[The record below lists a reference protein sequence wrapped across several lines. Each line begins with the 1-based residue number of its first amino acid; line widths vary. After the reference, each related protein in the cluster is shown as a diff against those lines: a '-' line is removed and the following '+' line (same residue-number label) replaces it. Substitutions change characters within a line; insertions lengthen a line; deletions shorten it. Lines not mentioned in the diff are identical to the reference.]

1 MILFLITNKNKAYNM
16 KNIFLI
22 CFTLM
27 VVLFTFSACHSEKM
41 ETGATDVTGQLSL
54 ASMKMEVDLKVDTVY
69 PQSRAGVDVSNFLLT
84 IKNSQ
89 GEQVE
94 QYTYSEMPEIISLP
108 VGTYTVVASSA
119 EAATNGF
126 DVPFYTGST
135 EQFTIKENE
144 LTEVSALTCRL
155 ANVMISVEYDEELRK
170 LMGEDVVTTVT
181 IKEKTRDMIK
191 EYSLDIPSSETR
203 KAYLIAPASVSP
215 MDITLKGTID
225 GEFVTEVNRVDEVQA
240 GQYNIIKYTLSP
252 VDDGNNSEGG
262 NLNIAINIDS
272 SMTSSDETVGV
283 NPGEEPGI
291 DDFPTDGGEEPGDG
305 DGDGEGGI
313 TSDISI
319 TGKDLGGSPFD
330 IDQTQTI
337 TGATTL
343 IVGIEVPAGIQNL
356 KVTISSDNEDF
367 GSIGASFGTFD
378 LANPGDKESM
388 IAELGL
394 PYGTAVKDKTELDF
408 DISTFTSLLIP
419 FDGTHT
425 FNIAVTDNQ
434 GKTESKSLVI
444 NVPKK

>member
-1 MILFLITNKNKAYNM
+1 M

-22 CFTLM
+22 CLTLM

-41 ETGATDVTGQLSL
+41 ETGTTDVTGQLSL

-170 LMGEDVVTTVT
+170 LMGEDVVTTVK
-181 IKEKTRDMIK
+181 IGDN
-191 EYSLDIPSSETR
+191 SLDIPSSETR
-203 KAYLIAPASVSP
+203 KAYLIAPASAGS

-225 GEFVTEVNRVDEVQA
+225 GESVTEVKRVDNVQA
-240 GQYNIIKYTLSP
+240 GQYNIIKYVLNS
-252 VDDGNNSEGG
+252 VDDGTNSNVGG

-305 DGDGEGGI
+305 DGDSDGDGEGGI

-319 TGKDLGGSPFD
+319 TGKDLGESHFFD

-343 IVGIEVPAGIQNL
+343 IVGIEAPAGIQNL
-356 KVTISSDNEDF
+356 KVAISSDNEEF
-367 GSIGASFGTFD
+367 NGIGEGLGEFD
-378 LANPGDKESM
+378 LAHSDSM
-388 IAELGL
+388 NEDAQAMLPILGL
-394 PYGTAVKDKTELDF
+394 PIDDAVLNQTNLDF
-408 DISTFTSLLIP
+408 NISKFTSMLAG
-419 FDGTHT
+419 FKGTHT
-425 FNIAVTDNQ
+425 FKITVTDNQ

>member
-1 MILFLITNKNKAYNM
+1 M

-22 CFTLM
+22 CLTLM

-170 LMGEDVVTTVT
+170 LMGEDVVTTVK
-181 IKEKTRDMIK
+181 IGDN
-191 EYSLDIPSSETR
+191 SLDIPSSETR
-203 KAYLIAPASVSP
+203 KAYLIAPASAGS

-225 GEFVTEVNRVDEVQA
+225 GESVTEVKRVENVQA
-240 GQYNIIKYTLSP
+240 GQYNIIKYVLSP
-252 VDDGNNSEGG
+252 VDDGNNSVGG

-305 DGDGEGGI
+305 DGDGGDESGSDQNMPTIEG
-313 TSDISI
+313 TSFN
-319 TGKDLGGSPFD
+319 KVPFD
-330 IDQTQTI
+330 IDNDRLTI
-337 TGATTL
+337 SGAAEL
-343 IVGIEVPAGIQNL
+343 Q
-356 KVTISSDNEDF
+356 VTI
-367 GSIGASFGTFD
+367 GAPNGIANLFVEIISETLDVSEVGLPKSFD
-378 LANPGDKESM
+378 LAYPGENSDALSGLGFPVGDKV
-388 IAELGL
+388 IGQ
-394 PYGTAVKDKTELDF
+394 TEVPF
-408 DISTFTSLLIP
+408 DISNFTILLPTFKGNHDFKIRVVDSKGLEET
-419 FDGTHT
+419 
-425 FNIAVTDNQ
+425 
-434 GKTESKSLVI
+434 KTLKLKVEE
-444 NVPKK
+444 

>member
-1 MILFLITNKNKAYNM
+1 M

-22 CFTLM
+22 CLTLM
-27 VVLFTFSACHSEKM
+27 AVLFTFSACHSEKM
-41 ETGATDVTGQLSL
+41 ETGTTDVTGQLSL

-119 EAATNGF
+119 ETATNGF

-170 LMGEDVVTTVT
+170 LMGEDVVTTVK
-181 IKEKTRDMIK
+181 IGDN
-191 EYSLDIPSSETR
+191 SLDIPSSETR
-203 KAYLIAPASVSP
+203 KAYLIAPASAGS

-225 GEFVTEVNRVDEVQA
+225 GESVTEVKRVENVQA
-240 GQYNIIKYTLSP
+240 GQYNIIKYVLSP
-252 VDDGNNSEGG
+252 VDDGNNSVGG

-305 DGDGEGGI
+305 DGDGGDESGSEQNMPTIEG
-313 TSDISI
+313 TRFN
-319 TGKDLGGSPFD
+319 KVPFD
-330 IDQTQTI
+330 IDNDRLTI
-337 TGATTL
+337 SGAAEL
-343 IVGIEVPAGIQNL
+343 Q
-356 KVTISSDNEDF
+356 VTI
-367 GSIGASFGTFD
+367 GAPNGIANLFVEIISETLDVSEVGLPKSFD
-378 LANPGDKESM
+378 LAYPGENSDALSG
-388 IAELGL
+388 LGF
-394 PYGTAVKDKTELDF
+394 PVGDEVIGQTEVLF
-408 DISTFTSLLIP
+408 DISTFTALLPMFKGNHDFKIRVV
-419 FDGTHT
+419 DSKGLE
-425 FNIAVTDNQ
+425 VT
-434 GKTESKSLVI
+434 KTLKIQVAQ
-444 NVPKK
+444 

>member
-1 MILFLITNKNKAYNM
+1 M

-22 CFTLM
+22 CLTLM
-27 VVLFTFSACHSEKM
+27 AVLFTFSACHSEKM

-170 LMGEDVVTTVT
+170 LMGEDVVTTVK
-181 IKEKTRDMIK
+181 IGDN
-191 EYSLDIPSSETR
+191 SLDIPSSETR
-203 KAYLIAPASVSP
+203 KAYLIAPASAGS

-225 GEFVTEVNRVDEVQA
+225 GESVTEVKRVENVQA
-240 GQYNIIKYTLSP
+240 GQYNIIKYVLSP
-252 VDDGNNSEGG
+252 VDDGNNSVGG
-262 NLNIAINIDS
+262 NLNIAINVDS

-319 TGKDLGGSPFD
+319 TGKYLGESPFFD

-343 IVGIEVPAGIQNL
+343 IVGIEAPAGIQNL
-356 KVTISSDNEDF
+356 KVAISSDNEEF
-367 GSIGASFGTFD
+367 NGIGEGLGEFD
-378 LANPGDKESM
+378 LAHSDSM
-388 IAELGL
+388 NEDAQAMLPILGL
-394 PYGTAVKDKTELDF
+394 PIDDAVLNQTNLDF
-408 DISTFTSLLIP
+408 NISKFTSMLAG
-419 FDGTHT
+419 FKGTHT
-425 FNIAVTDNQ
+425 FKITVTDNQ

-444 NVPKK
+444 NVPE

>member
-1 MILFLITNKNKAYNM
+1 M

-119 EAATNGF
+119 ETATNGF

-144 LTEVSALTCRL
+144 LTEVTSLTCRL

-170 LMGEDVVTTVT
+170 LMGEDVVTTVK
-181 IKEKTRDMIK
+181 IGEN
-191 EYSLDIPSSETR
+191 SVDIPSSETR
-203 KAYLIAPASVSP
+203 KAYLIAPASASS
-215 MDITLKGTID
+215 MEITLKGTID
-225 GEFVTEVNRVDEVQA
+225 GESVTEIERVDNVQA
-240 GQYNIIKYTLSP
+240 GQYNIIKYVLSP
-252 VDDGNNSEGG
+252 VDDGNNNVGG
-262 NLNIAINIDS
+262 KLNIAINVDS

-291 DDFPTDGGEEPGDG
+291 DDFPTEGGEEPDQGGDS
-305 DGDGEGGI
+305 DDDGEGTEQNMPTIEG
-313 TSDISI
+313 TNFN
-319 TGKDLGGSPFD
+319 KVPFD
-330 IDQTQTI
+330 IDNDRLTI
-337 TGATTL
+337 SGAAEL
-343 IVGIEVPAGIQNL
+343 Q
-356 KVTISSDNEDF
+356 VTI
-367 GSIGASFGTFD
+367 GAPNGIANLFVEIISETLDVSEVGLPKSFD
-378 LANPGDKESM
+378 LAYPGENSDALSGLGFPVGDKV
-388 IAELGL
+388 IGQ
-394 PYGTAVKDKTELDF
+394 TEVLF
-408 DISTFTSLLIP
+408 DISTFTALLPRFKGNHDFKIRVV
-419 FDGTHT
+419 DSKGLEET
-425 FNIAVTDNQ
+425 
-434 GKTESKSLVI
+434 KTLKLKVEE
-444 NVPKK
+444 

>member
-1 MILFLITNKNKAYNM
+1 M

-22 CFTLM
+22 CLTLM
-27 VVLFTFSACHSEKM
+27 AVLFTFSACHSEKM
-41 ETGATDVTGQLSL
+41 ETGTTDVTGQLSL

-170 LMGEDVVTTVT
+170 LMGEDVVTNVK
-181 IKEKTRDMIK
+181 IGDN
-191 EYSLDIPSSETR
+191 SLDIPSSETR
-203 KAYLIAPASVSP
+203 KAYLIAPASAGS

-225 GEFVTEVNRVDEVQA
+225 GESVTEVKRVDNVQA
-240 GQYNIIKYTLSP
+240 GQYNIIKYVLNS
-252 VDDGNNSEGG
+252 VDDGTNSNVGG

-305 DGDGEGGI
+305 DGDSDGDGEGGI
-313 TSDISI
+313 TSDINI
-319 TGKDLGGSPFD
+319 RGKKLGDSSFD

-343 IVGIEVPAGIQNL
+343 IVGIEAPAGIQNL
-356 KVTISSDNEDF
+356 KVKITSAGNDDF
-367 GSIGASFGTFD
+367 NGIGEGLGEFD
-378 LANPGDKESM
+378 LAHSDSM
-388 IAELGL
+388 NENAQAMIPVLGL
-394 PYGTAVKDKTELDF
+394 PIDDAVLNQTNLDF
-408 DISTFTSLLIP
+408 NISKFTSMLSG
-419 FDGTHT
+419 FKGTHT
-425 FNIAVTDNQ
+425 FKITVTDNQ

-444 NVPKK
+444 NVPE

>member
-1 MILFLITNKNKAYNM
+1 M

-22 CFTLM
+22 CLTLM
-27 VVLFTFSACHSEKM
+27 AVLFTFSACHSEKM
-41 ETGATDVTGQLSL
+41 ETGTTDVTGQLSL

-144 LTEVSALTCRL
+144 LTEVFALTCRL

-170 LMGEDVVTTVT
+170 LMGEDVVTNVK
-181 IKEKTRDMIK
+181 IGDN
-191 EYSLDIPSSETR
+191 SLDIPSSETR
-203 KAYLIAPASVSP
+203 KAYLIAPASAGS

-225 GEFVTEVNRVDEVQA
+225 GESVTEVKRVDNVQA
-240 GQYNIIKYTLSP
+240 GQYNIIKYVLNS
-252 VDDGNNSEGG
+252 VDDGTNSNVGG

-305 DGDGEGGI
+305 DGDSDGDGEGGI
-313 TSDISI
+313 TSDINI
-319 TGKDLGGSPFD
+319 TGKKLGDSSFD

-343 IVGIEVPAGIQNL
+343 IVGIEAPAGIQNL
-356 KVTISSDNEDF
+356 KVKITSAGNDDF
-367 GSIGASFGTFD
+367 NGIGEGLGEFD
-378 LANPGDKESM
+378 LAHSDSM
-388 IAELGL
+388 NENAQAMIPVLGL
-394 PYGTAVKDKTELDF
+394 PIDDAVLNQPNLDF
-408 DISTFTSLLIP
+408 NISKFTSMLAG
-419 FDGTHT
+419 FEGTHT
-425 FNIAVTDNQ
+425 FKITVTDNQ

>member
-1 MILFLITNKNKAYNM
+1 M

-22 CFTLM
+22 CLTLM
-27 VVLFTFSACHSEKM
+27 AVLFTFSACHSEKM

-144 LTEVSALTCRL
+144 LTEVFALTCRL

-170 LMGEDVVTTVT
+170 LMGEDVVTNVK
-181 IKEKTRDMIK
+181 IGDN
-191 EYSLDIPSSETR
+191 SLDIPSSETR
-203 KAYLIAPASVSP
+203 KAYLIAPASAGS

-225 GEFVTEVNRVDEVQA
+225 GESVTEVKRVDNVQA
-240 GQYNIIKYTLSP
+240 GQYYNIIKYVLNS
-252 VDDGNNSEGG
+252 VDDGTNSNVGG

-305 DGDGEGGI
+305 DGDSDGDGEGGI
-313 TSDISI
+313 TSDINI
-319 TGKDLGGSPFD
+319 TGKKLGDSSFD

-343 IVGIEVPAGIQNL
+343 IVGIEAPAGIQNL
-356 KVTISSDNEDF
+356 KVKITSAGNDDF
-367 GSIGASFGTFD
+367 NGIGEGLGEFD
-378 LANPGDKESM
+378 LAHSDSM
-388 IAELGL
+388 NENAQAMIPVLGL
-394 PYGTAVKDKTELDF
+394 PIDDAVLNQPNLDF
-408 DISTFTSLLIP
+408 NISKFTSMLAG
-419 FDGTHT
+419 FEGTHT
-425 FNIAVTDNQ
+425 FKITVTDNQ

>member
-1 MILFLITNKNKAYNM
+1 M

-170 LMGEDVVTTVT
+170 LMGEDVVTTVK
-181 IKEKTRDMIK
+181 IGDN
-191 EYSLDIPSSETR
+191 SLDIPSSETR
-203 KAYLIAPASVSP
+203 KAYLIAPASAGS

-225 GEFVTEVNRVDEVQA
+225 GESVTEVKRVDNVQA
-240 GQYNIIKYTLSP
+240 GQYNIIKYVLNS
-252 VDDGNNSEGG
+252 VDDGTNSNVGG

-305 DGDGEGGI
+305 DGDSDGDGEGGI

-319 TGKDLGGSPFD
+319 TGKDLGESPFFD

-343 IVGIEVPAGIQNL
+343 IVGIEAPAGIQNL
-356 KVTISSDNEDF
+356 KVAISSDNEEFNGIGEGF
-367 GSIGASFGTFD
+367 GEFD
-378 LANPGDKESM
+378 LAHSDSM
-388 IAELGL
+388 NEDAQAMLPILGL
-394 PYGTAVKDKTELDF
+394 PIDDAVLNQTNLDF
-408 DISTFTSLLIP
+408 NISKFTSMLAG
-419 FDGTHT
+419 FKGTHT
-425 FNIAVTDNQ
+425 FKITVTDNQ

>member
-1 MILFLITNKNKAYNM
+1 M

-181 IKEKTRDMIK
+181 IKEKTKDMIK

-252 VDDGNNSEGG
+252 VDNGTNSNVGG

-337 TGATTL
+337 TGETTL
-343 IVGIEVPAGIQNL
+343 IVGIEAPAGIQNL
-356 KVTISSDNEDF
+356 KVTISSDDEDF
-367 GSIGASFGTFD
+367 RAIGEGLGEFD
-378 LANPGDKESM
+378 LAHSDSM
-388 IAELGL
+388 NEDAQAMLPILGL
-394 PYGTAVKDKTELDF
+394 PIDDAVLNQTNLDF
-408 DISTFTSLLIP
+408 NISKFTSMLAG
-419 FDGTHT
+419 FKGTHT
-425 FNIAVTDNQ
+425 FKITVTDNQ

>member
-1 MILFLITNKNKAYNM
+1 M

-22 CFTLM
+22 CLTLM
-27 VVLFTFSACHSEKM
+27 AVLFTFSACHSEKM

-170 LMGEDVVTTVT
+170 LMGEDVVTTVK
-181 IKEKTRDMIK
+181 IGDN
-191 EYSLDIPSSETR
+191 SLDIPSSETR
-203 KAYLIAPASVSP
+203 KAYLIAPASAGS

-225 GEFVTEVNRVDEVQA
+225 GESVTEVKRVENVQA
-240 GQYNIIKYTLSP
+240 GQYNIIKYVLSP
-252 VDDGNNSEGG
+252 VDDGNNSMGG

-305 DGDGEGGI
+305 DGDGGDESGSDQNMPTIEG
-313 TSDISI
+313 TSFN
-319 TGKDLGGSPFD
+319 KVPFD
-330 IDQTQTI
+330 IDNDRLTI
-337 TGATTL
+337 SGAAEL
-343 IVGIEVPAGIQNL
+343 Q
-356 KVTISSDNEDF
+356 VTI
-367 GSIGASFGTFD
+367 GAPNGIANLFVEIISETLDVSEVGLPKSFD
-378 LANPGDKESM
+378 LAYPGENSDALSGLGFPVGDKV
-388 IAELGL
+388 IGQ
-394 PYGTAVKDKTELDF
+394 TEVPF
-408 DISTFTSLLIP
+408 DISNFTILLPTFKGNHDFKIRVVDSKGLEET
-419 FDGTHT
+419 
-425 FNIAVTDNQ
+425 
-434 GKTESKSLVI
+434 KTLKLKVEE
-444 NVPKK
+444 

>member
-1 MILFLITNKNKAYNM
+1 M

-22 CFTLM
+22 CLTLM
-27 VVLFTFSACHSEKM
+27 AVLFTFSACHSEKM

-170 LMGEDVVTTVT
+170 LMGEDVVTTVK
-181 IKEKTRDMIK
+181 IGDN
-191 EYSLDIPSSETR
+191 SLDIPSSETR
-203 KAYLIAPASVSP
+203 KAYLIAPASAGS

-225 GEFVTEVNRVDEVQA
+225 GESVTEVARKDNVQA
-240 GQYNIIKYTLSP
+240 GQYHIIKNVLSL
-252 VDDGNNSEGG
+252 VNDGNNKVGG
-262 NLNIAINIDS
+262 NVNIAINIDS

-305 DGDGEGGI
+305 DGDGGDESGSDQNMPTIEG
-313 TSDISI
+313 TRFN
-319 TGKDLGGSPFD
+319 KVPFD
-330 IDQTQTI
+330 IDNDRLTI
-337 TGATTL
+337 SGAAEL
-343 IVGIEVPAGIQNL
+343 Q
-356 KVTISSDNEDF
+356 VTI
-367 GSIGASFGTFD
+367 GAPNGIANLFVEIISETLDVSEVGLPKSFD
-378 LANPGDKESM
+378 LAYPGENSDALSGLGFPVGDKV
-388 IAELGL
+388 IGQ
-394 PYGTAVKDKTELDF
+394 TEVPF
-408 DISTFTSLLIP
+408 DISNFTILLPTFKGNHDFKIRVVDSKGLEET
-419 FDGTHT
+419 
-425 FNIAVTDNQ
+425 
-434 GKTESKSLVI
+434 KTLKLKVEE
-444 NVPKK
+444 

>member
-1 MILFLITNKNKAYNM
+1 M

-41 ETGATDVTGQLSL
+41 ETGTTDVTGQLSL

-291 DDFPTDGGEEPGDG
+291 EDFPTEGGEEPDQGG
-305 DGDGEGGI
+305 ESEGDGEGTDQNIPTIEG
-313 TSDISI
+313 TSFN
-319 TGKDLGGSPFD
+319 KVPFD
-330 IDQTQTI
+330 IDNDRLTI
-337 TGATTL
+337 SGAAEL
-343 IVGIEVPAGIQNL
+343 Q
-356 KVTISSDNEDF
+356 VTI
-367 GSIGASFGTFD
+367 GAPNGIANLFVEIISETLDVSEVGLPKSFD
-378 LANPGDKESM
+378 LAYPGENSDALSG
-388 IAELGL
+388 LGF
-394 PYGTAVKDKTELDF
+394 PVGDEVIGQTEVLF
-408 DISTFTSLLIP
+408 DISTFTALLP
-419 FDGTHT
+419 T
-425 FNIAVTDNQ
+425 FKGNHDFKIRVVDSKGLEVT
-434 GKTESKSLVI
+434 KTLKIQVAQ
-444 NVPKK
+444 

>member
-1 MILFLITNKNKAYNM
+1 M

-22 CFTLM
+22 CLTLM
-27 VVLFTFSACHSEKM
+27 AVLFTFSACHSEKM
-41 ETGATDVTGQLSL
+41 ETGATDITGQLSL

-170 LMGEDVVTTVT
+170 LMGEDVVTTVK
-181 IKEKTRDMIK
+181 IGDN
-191 EYSLDIPSSETR
+191 SLDIPSSETR
-203 KAYLIAPASVSP
+203 KAYLIAPASAGS

-225 GEFVTEVNRVDEVQA
+225 GESVTEVKRVDNVQA
-240 GQYNIIKYTLSP
+240 GQYNIIKYVLSP
-252 VDDGNNSEGG
+252 VDDGNNSVGG

-305 DGDGEGGI
+305 DGDGGDESGSEQNMPTIVG
-313 TSDISI
+313 TDFN
-319 TGKDLGGSPFD
+319 GKPFD
-330 IDQTQTI
+330 ISKDVLTVTKGQSVPLSV
-337 TGATTL
+337 TL
-343 IVGIEVPAGIQNL
+343 LAPNKMAHVY
-356 KVTISSDNEDF
+356 VTIDSETLTEDVLV
-367 GSIGASFGTFD
+367 GVNLAKNFD
-378 LANPGDKESM
+378 LAEPGDLEAGLKGLGFPTGTDVIGKEE
-388 IAELGL
+388 I
-394 PYGTAVKDKTELDF
+394 PF
-408 DISTFTSLLIP
+408 DITQFTSLLGIYGAANHN
-419 FDGTHT
+419 FIIRVVDQQGLE
-425 FNIAVTDNQ
+425 VTETL
-434 GKTESKSLVI
+434 KIKSV
-444 NVPKK
+444 VK

>member
-1 MILFLITNKNKAYNM
+1 M

-41 ETGATDVTGQLSL
+41 ETGTTDVTGQLSL
-54 ASMKMEVDLKVDTVY
+54 ASMKMEVDLKVDTVAY

-170 LMGEDVVTTVT
+170 LMGEDVVTTVK
-181 IKEKTRDMIK
+181 IGDN
-191 EYSLDIPSSETR
+191 SLDIPSSETR
-203 KAYLIAPASVSP
+203 KAYLIAPASAGS

-225 GEFVTEVNRVDEVQA
+225 GESVTEVKRVENVQA
-240 GQYNIIKYTLSP
+240 GQYNIIKYVLSP
-252 VDDGNNSEGG
+252 VDDGNNSVGG

-305 DGDGEGGI
+305 DGDGGDESGSDQNMPTIEG
-313 TSDISI
+313 TSFN
-319 TGKDLGGSPFD
+319 KVPFD
-330 IDQTQTI
+330 IDNDRLTI
-337 TGATTL
+337 SGAAEL
-343 IVGIEVPAGIQNL
+343 Q
-356 KVTISSDNEDF
+356 VTI
-367 GSIGASFGTFD
+367 GAPNGIANLFVEIISETLDVSEVGLPKSFD
-378 LANPGDKESM
+378 LAYPGENSDALSGLGFPVGDKV
-388 IAELGL
+388 IGQ
-394 PYGTAVKDKTELDF
+394 TEVPF
-408 DISTFTSLLIP
+408 DISNFTILLPTFKGNHDFKIRVVDSKGLEET
-419 FDGTHT
+419 
-425 FNIAVTDNQ
+425 
-434 GKTESKSLVI
+434 KTLKLKVEE
-444 NVPKK
+444 

>member
-1 MILFLITNKNKAYNM
+1 M

-41 ETGATDVTGQLSL
+41 ETGTTDVTGQLSL

-170 LMGEDVVTTVT
+170 LMGEDVVTTVK
-181 IKEKTRDMIK
+181 IGDN
-191 EYSLDIPSSETR
+191 SLDIPSSETR
-203 KAYLIAPASVSP
+203 KAYLIAPASAGS

-225 GEFVTEVNRVDEVQA
+225 GESVTEVKRVENVQA
-240 GQYNIIKYTLSP
+240 GQYNIIKYVLNS
-252 VDDGNNSEGG
+252 VDDGTNSNGGG

-305 DGDGEGGI
+305 DGDVGDE
-313 TSDISI
+313 S
-319 TGKDLGGSPFD
+319 GSEQNMPTIVGTDFNENPFD
-330 IDQTQTI
+330 ISKDVLTVTKGQSVSLSV
-337 TGATTL
+337 TL
-343 IVGIEVPAGIQNL
+343 LAPNKMAHVY
-356 KVTISSDNEDF
+356 VTIDSETLTEDVLV
-367 GSIGASFGTFD
+367 GVNLAKNFD
-378 LANPGDKESM
+378 LAEPGDLEAGLKGLGFPTGTDVIGKEK
-388 IAELGL
+388 I
-394 PYGTAVKDKTELDF
+394 PF
-408 DISTFTSLLIP
+408 DITQFTSLLGIYGAANHN
-419 FDGTHT
+419 FIIRVVDQQGLE
-425 FNIAVTDNQ
+425 VTETL
-434 GKTESKSLVI
+434 KIKSV
-444 NVPKK
+444 VK

>member
-1 MILFLITNKNKAYNM
+1 M

-119 EAATNGF
+119 ETATNGF

-170 LMGEDVVTTVT
+170 LMGEDVVTTVK
-181 IKEKTRDMIK
+181 IGDN
-191 EYSLDIPSSETR
+191 SLDIPSSETR
-203 KAYLIAPASVSP
+203 KAYLIAPASAGS

-225 GEFVTEVNRVDEVQA
+225 GESVTEVKRVENVQA
-240 GQYNIIKYTLSP
+240 GQYNIIKYVLSP
-252 VDDGNNSEGG
+252 VDDGNNSMGG

-305 DGDGEGGI
+305 DGDGGDESGSDQNMPTIEG
-313 TSDISI
+313 TSFN
-319 TGKDLGGSPFD
+319 KVPFD
-330 IDQTQTI
+330 IDNDRLTI
-337 TGATTL
+337 SGVAEL
-343 IVGIEVPAGIQNL
+343 Q
-356 KVTISSDNEDF
+356 VTI
-367 GSIGASFGTFD
+367 GAPNGIANLFVEIISETLDVSEVGLPKSFD
-378 LANPGDKESM
+378 LAYPGENSDALSG
-388 IAELGL
+388 LGF
-394 PYGTAVKDKTELDF
+394 PVGDEVIGQTEVLF
-408 DISTFTSLLIP
+408 DISTFTALLPMFKGNHDFKIRVV
-419 FDGTHT
+419 DSKGLE
-425 FNIAVTDNQ
+425 VT
-434 GKTESKSLVI
+434 KTLKIQVAQ
-444 NVPKK
+444 

>member
-1 MILFLITNKNKAYNM
+1 
-16 KNIFLI
+16 
-22 CFTLM
+22 M

-41 ETGATDVTGQLSL
+41 ETGTTDVTGQLSL

-170 LMGEDVVTTVT
+170 LMGEDVVTTVK
-181 IKEKTRDMIK
+181 IGDN
-191 EYSLDIPSSETR
+191 SLDIPSSETR
-203 KAYLIAPASVSP
+203 KAYLIAPASAGS

-225 GEFVTEVNRVDEVQA
+225 GESVTEVKRVDNVQA
-240 GQYNIIKYTLSP
+240 GQYNIIKYVLNS
-252 VDDGNNSEGG
+252 VDDGTNSNVGG

-305 DGDGEGGI
+305 DGDSDGDGEGGI

-319 TGKDLGGSPFD
+319 TGKDLGESPFFD

-343 IVGIEVPAGIQNL
+343 IVGIEAPAGIQNL
-356 KVTISSDNEDF
+356 KVAISSDNEEF
-367 GSIGASFGTFD
+367 NGIGEGLGEFD
-378 LANPGDKESM
+378 LAHSDSM
-388 IAELGL
+388 NEDAQAMLPILGL
-394 PYGTAVKDKTELDF
+394 PIDDAVLNQTNLDF
-408 DISTFTSLLIP
+408 NISKFTSMLAG
-419 FDGTHT
+419 FKGTHT
-425 FNIAVTDNQ
+425 FKITVTDNQ

>member
-1 MILFLITNKNKAYNM
+1 M

-54 ASMKMEVDLKVDTVY
+54 ASMKMEVDLKVDTIP

-170 LMGEDVVTTVT
+170 LMGEDVVTTVK
-181 IKEKTRDMIK
+181 IGDN
-191 EYSLDIPSSETR
+191 SLDIPSSETR
-203 KAYLIAPASVSP
+203 KAYLIAPASAGS

-225 GEFVTEVNRVDEVQA
+225 GESVTEVARKDNVQA
-240 GQYNIIKYTLSP
+240 GQYHIIKNVLSL
-252 VDDGNNSEGG
+252 VNDGNNKVGG
-262 NLNIAINIDS
+262 NVNIAINIDS

-305 DGDGEGGI
+305 DGDGGDESG
-313 TSDISI
+313 SDQNMPTIVG
-319 TGKDLGGSPFD
+319 TDFNDNPFD
-330 IDQTQTI
+330 ISKDVLTVTKGQSVSLSV
-337 TGATTL
+337 TL
-343 IVGIEVPAGIQNL
+343 LAPNKMAHVY
-356 KVTISSDNEDF
+356 VTIDSETLTEDVLV
-367 GSIGASFGTFD
+367 GVNLAKNFD
-378 LANPGDKESM
+378 LAEPGDLEAGLKGLGFPTGTDVIGKEE
-388 IAELGL
+388 I
-394 PYGTAVKDKTELDF
+394 PF
-408 DISTFTSLLIP
+408 DITQFTSLLGIYGAANHN
-419 FDGTHT
+419 FIIRVVDQQGLE
-425 FNIAVTDNQ
+425 VTETL
-434 GKTESKSLVI
+434 KIKSV
-444 NVPKK
+444 VK

>member
-1 MILFLITNKNKAYNM
+1 
-16 KNIFLI
+16 
-22 CFTLM
+22 M

-170 LMGEDVVTTVT
+170 LMGEDVVTTVK
-181 IKEKTRDMIK
+181 IGDN
-191 EYSLDIPSSETR
+191 SLDIPSSETR
-203 KAYLIAPASVSP
+203 KAYLIAPASAGS

-225 GEFVTEVNRVDEVQA
+225 GESVTEVKRVDNVQA
-240 GQYNIIKYTLSP
+240 GQYNIIKYVLNS
-252 VDDGNNSEGG
+252 VDDGTNSNVGG

-319 TGKDLGGSPFD
+319 TGKNLGGSPFD

-343 IVGIEVPAGIQNL
+343 IVGIEAPAGIQNL
-356 KVTISSDNEDF
+356 KVKITSAGNDDF
-367 GSIGASFGTFD
+367 NGIGEGLGEFD
-378 LANPGDKESM
+378 LAHSDSM
-388 IAELGL
+388 NENAQAMIPVLGL
-394 PYGTAVKDKTELDF
+394 PIDDAVLNQTNLDF
-408 DISTFTSLLIP
+408 NISKFTSMLAG
-419 FDGTHT
+419 FEGTHT
-425 FNIAVTDNQ
+425 FKITVTDNQ

>member
-1 MILFLITNKNKAYNM
+1 M

-126 DVPFYTGST
+126 DIPFYTGST

-170 LMGEDVVTTVT
+170 LMGEDVVTTVK
-181 IKEKTRDMIK
+181 IGDN
-191 EYSLDIPSSETR
+191 SLDIPSSETR
-203 KAYLIAPASVSP
+203 KAYLIAPASAGS

-225 GEFVTEVNRVDEVQA
+225 GESVTEVKRVDNVQA
-240 GQYNIIKYTLSP
+240 GQYNIIKYVLNS
-252 VDDGNNSEGG
+252 VDDGTNSNGGG

-305 DGDGEGGI
+305 DGDSDGDGEGGI

-319 TGKDLGGSPFD
+319 TGKELGGKPFN

-343 IVGIEVPAGIQNL
+343 IVGIEAPAGIQNL
-356 KVTISSDNEDF
+356 KVAISSTDEEF
-367 GSIGASFGTFD
+367 SAIGASLGEFD
-378 LANPGDKESM
+378 LAHSKNMNETAQGM
-388 IAELGL
+388 IPSLGL
-394 PYGTAVKDKTELDF
+394 PIDDKVLNKEYLDF
-408 DISTFTSLLIP
+408 NISSFTSLLGG
-419 FDGTHT
+419 FYDATHT
-425 FNIAVTDNQ
+425 FKITVTDNN
-434 GKTESKSLVI
+434 GVTVSKSLVI
-444 NVPKK
+444 YVPSQN

>member
-1 MILFLITNKNKAYNM
+1 M

-22 CFTLM
+22 CLTLM
-27 VVLFTFSACHSEKM
+27 TVLFTFSACHSEKM

-181 IKEKTRDMIK
+181 IKEKTQDMIIK

-252 VDDGNNSEGG
+252 VDDGNNSVGG
-262 NLNIAINIDS
+262 NLNIAINVDS

-319 TGKDLGGSPFD
+319 TGKDLGESPFD

-343 IVGIEVPAGIQNL
+343 IVGIEAPAGIQNL

>member
-1 MILFLITNKNKAYNM
+1 M

-22 CFTLM
+22 CLTLM

-170 LMGEDVVTTVT
+170 LMGEDVVTTVK
-181 IKEKTRDMIK
+181 IGDN
-191 EYSLDIPSSETR
+191 SLDIPSSETR
-203 KAYLIAPASVSP
+203 KAYLIAPASAGS

-225 GEFVTEVNRVDEVQA
+225 GESVTEVKRVENVQA
-240 GQYNIIKYTLSP
+240 GQYNIIKYVLSP
-252 VDDGNNSEGG
+252 VDDGNNSVGG

-337 TGATTL
+337 TGATAL
-343 IVGIEVPAGIQNL
+343 IVGIEAPAGIQNL
-356 KVTISSDNEDF
+356 KVTISSDDEEF
-367 GSIGASFGTFD
+367 RAIGEGLGEFD
-378 LANPGDKESM
+378 LAHSDSM
-388 IAELGL
+388 NEDAQAMLPILGL
-394 PYGTAVKDKTELDF
+394 PIDDAVLNQTNLDF
-408 DISTFTSLLIP
+408 NISKFTSMLAG
-419 FDGTHT
+419 FKGTHT
-425 FNIAVTDNQ
+425 FKITVTDNQ

>member
-1 MILFLITNKNKAYNM
+1 M

-22 CFTLM
+22 CLTLM
-27 VVLFTFSACHSEKM
+27 TVLFTFSACHSEKM

-181 IKEKTRDMIK
+181 IKEKTQDMIIK

-252 VDDGNNSEGG
+252 VDDGNNSVGG
-262 NLNIAINIDS
+262 NLNIAINVDS

-343 IVGIEVPAGIQNL
+343 IVGIEAPAGIQNL

>member
-1 MILFLITNKNKAYNM
+1 MA
-16 KNIFLI
+16 
-22 CFTLM
+22 
-27 VVLFTFSACHSEKM
+27 VLFTFSACHSEKM

-54 ASMKMEVDLKVDTVY
+54 ASMKMEVDLKVDTVAY

-170 LMGEDVVTTVT
+170 LMGEDVVTNVK
-181 IKEKTRDMIK
+181 IGDN
-191 EYSLDIPSSETR
+191 SLDIPSSETR
-203 KAYLIAPASVSP
+203 KAYLIAPASAGS

-225 GEFVTEVNRVDEVQA
+225 GESVTEVKRVDNVQA
-240 GQYNIIKYTLSP
+240 GQYNIIKYVLNS
-252 VDDGNNSEGG
+252 VDDGTNSNVGG

-305 DGDGEGGI
+305 DGDSDGDGEGGI
-313 TSDISI
+313 TSDINI
-319 TGKDLGGSPFD
+319 TGKKLGDSSFD

-343 IVGIEVPAGIQNL
+343 IVGIEAPAGIQNL
-356 KVTISSDNEDF
+356 KVKITSAGNDDF
-367 GSIGASFGTFD
+367 NGIGEGLGEFD
-378 LANPGDKESM
+378 LAHSDSM
-388 IAELGL
+388 NENAQAMIPVLEL
-394 PYGTAVKDKTELDF
+394 PIDDAVLNQTNLDF
-408 DISTFTSLLIP
+408 NISKFTSMLSG
-419 FDGTHT
+419 FKGTHT
-425 FNIAVTDNQ
+425 FKITVTDNQ

-444 NVPKK
+444 NVPE

>member
-1 MILFLITNKNKAYNM
+1 M

-22 CFTLM
+22 CLTLM
-27 VVLFTFSACHSEKM
+27 AVLFTFSACHSEKM
-41 ETGATDVTGQLSL
+41 ETGTTDVTGQLSL

-170 LMGEDVVTTVT
+170 LMGEDVVTNVK
-181 IKEKTRDMIK
+181 IGDN
-191 EYSLDIPSSETR
+191 SLDIPSSETR
-203 KAYLIAPASVSP
+203 KAYLIAPASAGS

-225 GEFVTEVNRVDEVQA
+225 GESVTEVKRVDNVQA
-240 GQYNIIKYTLSP
+240 GQYNIIKYVLNS
-252 VDDGNNSEGG
+252 VDDGTNSNVGG

-305 DGDGEGGI
+305 DGDSDGDGEGGI
-313 TSDISI
+313 TSDINI
-319 TGKDLGGSPFD
+319 TGKKLGDSSFD

-343 IVGIEVPAGIQNL
+343 IVGIEAPAGIQNL
-356 KVTISSDNEDF
+356 KVKITSAGNDDF
-367 GSIGASFGTFD
+367 NGIGEGLGEFD
-378 LANPGDKESM
+378 LAHSDSM
-388 IAELGL
+388 NENAQAMIPVLGL
-394 PYGTAVKDKTELDF
+394 PIDDAVLNQTNLDF
-408 DISTFTSLLIP
+408 NISKFTSMLSG
-419 FDGTHT
+419 FKGTNT
-425 FNIAVTDNQ
+425 FKITVTDNQ

>member
-1 MILFLITNKNKAYNM
+1 M

-181 IKEKTRDMIK
+181 IKEKTQDMIK

-203 KAYLIAPASVSP
+203 KAYLIAPASAGS

-225 GEFVTEVNRVDEVQA
+225 GESVTEVKRVENVQA
-240 GQYNIIKYTLSP
+240 GQYNIIKYVLNS
-252 VDDGNNSEGG
+252 VDDGTNSNGGG

-305 DGDGEGGI
+305 DGDGGDE
-313 TSDISI
+313 S
-319 TGKDLGGSPFD
+319 GSEQNMPTIVGTDFNENPFD
-330 IDQTQTI
+330 ISKDVLTVTKGQSVSLSV
-337 TGATTL
+337 TL
-343 IVGIEVPAGIQNL
+343 LAPNKMAHVY
-356 KVTISSDNEDF
+356 VTIDSETLTEDVLV
-367 GSIGASFGTFD
+367 GVNLAKNFD
-378 LANPGDKESM
+378 LAEPGDLEAGLKGLGFPTGTDVIGKEE
-388 IAELGL
+388 I
-394 PYGTAVKDKTELDF
+394 PF
-408 DISTFTSLLIP
+408 DITQFTSLLGIYGAANHN
-419 FDGTHT
+419 FIIRVVDQQGLE
-425 FNIAVTDNQ
+425 VTETL
-434 GKTESKSLVI
+434 KIKSV
-444 NVPKK
+444 VK

>member
-1 MILFLITNKNKAYNM
+1 M

-41 ETGATDVTGQLSL
+41 ETGTTDVTGQLSL

-170 LMGEDVVTTVT
+170 LMGEDVVTTVK
-181 IKEKTRDMIK
+181 IGDN
-191 EYSLDIPSSETR
+191 SLDIPSSETR
-203 KAYLIAPASVSP
+203 KAYLIAPASAGS

-225 GEFVTEVNRVDEVQA
+225 GESVTEVKRVDNVQA
-240 GQYNIIKYTLSP
+240 GQYNIIKYVLNS
-252 VDDGNNSEGG
+252 VDDGTNSNVGG

-319 TGKDLGGSPFD
+319 TGKNLGESPFFD

-343 IVGIEVPAGIQNL
+343 IVGIEAPAGIQNL
-356 KVTISSDNEDF
+356 KVAISSDNEEF
-367 GSIGASFGTFD
+367 NGIGEGLGEFD
-378 LANPGDKESM
+378 LAHSDSM
-388 IAELGL
+388 NEDAQAMLPILGL
-394 PYGTAVKDKTELDF
+394 PIDDAVLNQTNLDF
-408 DISTFTSLLIP
+408 NISKFTSMLAG
-419 FDGTHT
+419 FKGTHT
-425 FNIAVTDNQ
+425 FKITVTDNQ

-444 NVPKK
+444 NVPE

>member
-1 MILFLITNKNKAYNM
+1 M

-22 CFTLM
+22 CLTLM
-27 VVLFTFSACHSEKM
+27 AVLFTFSACHSEKM

-54 ASMKMEVDLKVDTVY
+54 ASMKMEVDLKVDTVAY

-170 LMGEDVVTTVT
+170 LMGEDVVTNVK
-181 IKEKTRDMIK
+181 IGDN
-191 EYSLDIPSSETR
+191 SLDIPSSETR
-203 KAYLIAPASVSP
+203 KAYLIAPASAGS

-225 GEFVTEVNRVDEVQA
+225 GESVTEVKRVDNVQA
-240 GQYNIIKYTLSP
+240 GQYNIIKYVLNS
-252 VDDGNNSEGG
+252 VDDGTNSNVGG

-305 DGDGEGGI
+305 DGDSDGDGEGGI
-313 TSDISI
+313 TSDINI
-319 TGKDLGGSPFD
+319 TGKKLGDSSFD

-343 IVGIEVPAGIQNL
+343 IVGIEAPAGIQNL
-356 KVTISSDNEDF
+356 KVKITSAGNDYFN
-367 GSIGASFGTFD
+367 GIGEGLGEFD
-378 LANPGDKESM
+378 LAHSDSM
-388 IAELGL
+388 NENAQAMIPVLGL
-394 PYGTAVKDKTELDF
+394 PIDDAVLNQTNLDF
-408 DISTFTSLLIP
+408 NISKFTSMLSG
-419 FDGTHT
+419 FKGTHT
-425 FNIAVTDNQ
+425 FKITVTDNQ

-444 NVPKK
+444 NVPE

>member
-1 MILFLITNKNKAYNM
+1 M

-22 CFTLM
+22 CLTLM

-69 PQSRAGVDVSNFLLT
+69 PQSRAGVEVSNFLLT

-135 EQFTIKENE
+135 NITIKENE
-144 LTEVSALTCRL
+144 LTEVTSLTCKL

-170 LMGEDVVTTVT
+170 LMGEDVVTTVK
-181 IKEKTRDMIK
+181 IGEN
-191 EYSLDIPSSETR
+191 SLDIPSSETR
-203 KAYLIAPASVSP
+203 KGYLIAPASVGS

-225 GEFVTEVNRVDEVQA
+225 GESVTEVKRVDNVQA
-240 GQYNIIKYTLSP
+240 GQYNIIKYVLSP
-252 VDDGNNSEGG
+252 VDDGNNNVGG

-305 DGDGEGGI
+305 DGDSDGDGEGEI

-319 TGKDLGGSPFD
+319 TGKDLGGSPFN

-343 IVGIEVPAGIQNL
+343 IVGIEAPAGIQNL
-356 KVTISSDNEDF
+356 KVAISSDNEDF
-367 GSIGASFGTFD
+367 RAIGEGLGEFD
-378 LANPGDKESM
+378 LAHSDSM
-388 IAELGL
+388 NEDAQAMLPILGL
-394 PYGTAVKDKTELDF
+394 PIDDAVLNQTNLDF
-408 DISTFTSLLIP
+408 NISKFTSMLAG
-419 FDGTHT
+419 FKGTHT
-425 FNIAVTDNQ
+425 FKIAVTDNQ

-444 NVPKK
+444 NVPE

>member
-1 MILFLITNKNKAYNM
+1 M

-22 CFTLM
+22 CLTLM
-27 VVLFTFSACHSEKM
+27 AVLFTFSACHSEKM

-119 EAATNGF
+119 ETATNGF

-170 LMGEDVVTTVT
+170 LMGEDVVTTVK
-181 IKEKTRDMIK
+181 IGDN
-191 EYSLDIPSSETR
+191 SLDIPSSETR
-203 KAYLIAPASVSP
+203 KAYLIAPASAGS

-225 GEFVTEVNRVDEVQA
+225 GESVTEVKRVENVQA
-240 GQYNIIKYTLSP
+240 GQYNIIKYVLSP
-252 VDDGNNSEGG
+252 VDDGNNSVGG

-305 DGDGEGGI
+305 DGDGGDESGSEQNMPTIVG
-313 TSDISI
+313 TDFN
-319 TGKDLGGSPFD
+319 GKPFD
-330 IDQTQTI
+330 IDNDRLTI
-337 TGATTL
+337 SGAAEL
-343 IVGIEVPAGIQNL
+343 Q
-356 KVTISSDNEDF
+356 VTI
-367 GSIGASFGTFD
+367 GAPNGIANLFVEIISETLDVSEVGLPKSFD
-378 LANPGDKESM
+378 LAYPGENSDALSGLGFPVGDKV
-388 IAELGL
+388 IGQ
-394 PYGTAVKDKTELDF
+394 TEVPF
-408 DISTFTSLLIP
+408 DISNFTILLPTFKGNHDFKIRVVDSKGLEET
-419 FDGTHT
+419 
-425 FNIAVTDNQ
+425 
-434 GKTESKSLVI
+434 KTLKLKVEE
-444 NVPKK
+444 

>member
-1 MILFLITNKNKAYNM
+1 M

-22 CFTLM
+22 CLTLM
-27 VVLFTFSACHSEKM
+27 AVLFTFSACHSEKM

-170 LMGEDVVTTVT
+170 LMGEDVVTTVK
-181 IKEKTRDMIK
+181 IGDN
-191 EYSLDIPSSETR
+191 SLDIPSSETR
-203 KAYLIAPASVSP
+203 KAYLIAPASAGS

-225 GEFVTEVNRVDEVQA
+225 GESVTEVKRVDNVQA
-240 GQYNIIKYTLSP
+240 GQYNIIKYVLSP
-252 VDDGNNSEGG
+252 VDDGNNSVGG

-305 DGDGEGGI
+305 DGDGGDESG
-313 TSDISI
+313 SDQNMPTIVG
-319 TGKDLGGSPFD
+319 TNFNGNPFD
-330 IDQTQTI
+330 ISKDVLTVTKGQSVSLSV
-337 TGATTL
+337 TL
-343 IVGIEVPAGIQNL
+343 LAPNKMAHVY
-356 KVTISSDNEDF
+356 VTIDSETLTEDVLV
-367 GSIGASFGTFD
+367 GVNLAKNFD
-378 LANPGDKESM
+378 LAEPGDLEAGLKGLGFPTGTDVIGKEE
-388 IAELGL
+388 I
-394 PYGTAVKDKTELDF
+394 PF
-408 DISTFTSLLIP
+408 DITQFTSLLGIYGAANHN
-419 FDGTHT
+419 FIIRVVDQQGLE
-425 FNIAVTDNQ
+425 VTETL
-434 GKTESKSLVI
+434 KIKSVV
-444 NVPKK
+444 N

>member
-1 MILFLITNKNKAYNM
+1 M

-170 LMGEDVVTTVT
+170 LMGEDVVTTVK
-181 IKEKTRDMIK
+181 IGDN
-191 EYSLDIPSSETR
+191 SLDIPSSETR
-203 KAYLIAPASVSP
+203 KAYLIAPASAGS

-225 GEFVTEVNRVDEVQA
+225 GESVTEVKRVDNVQA
-240 GQYNIIKYTLSP
+240 GQYNIIKYVLNS
-252 VDDGNNSEGG
+252 VDDGTNSNVGG

-305 DGDGEGGI
+305 DGDGGDESGSDQNMPTIEG
-313 TSDISI
+313 TSFNEV
-319 TGKDLGGSPFD
+319 PFD
-330 IDQTQTI
+330 IDNDRLTI
-337 TGATTL
+337 SGAA
-343 IVGIEVPAGIQNL
+343 EL
-356 KVTISSDNEDF
+356 KVTI
-367 GSIGASFGTFD
+367 GAPNGIANLFVEIISKTLDVSEVGLPKSFD
-378 LANPGDKESM
+378 LAYPGEKSDALSGLGFPVGDKV
-388 IAELGL
+388 IGQ
-394 PYGTAVKDKTELDF
+394 TEVPF
-408 DISTFTSLLIP
+408 DISNFTIFLPTFKGNHDFKIRVVDSKGLEET
-419 FDGTHT
+419 
-425 FNIAVTDNQ
+425 
-434 GKTESKSLVI
+434 KTLKLKVEE
-444 NVPKK
+444 

>member
-1 MILFLITNKNKAYNM
+1 M

-54 ASMKMEVDLKVDTVY
+54 ASMKMEVDLKVDTVVY

-144 LTEVSALTCRL
+144 LTEVSALTCGL

-170 LMGEDVVTTVT
+170 LMGEDVVTNVK
-181 IKEKTRDMIK
+181 IGDN
-191 EYSLDIPSSETR
+191 SLDIPSSETR
-203 KAYLIAPASVSP
+203 KAYLIAPASAGS

-225 GEFVTEVNRVDEVQA
+225 GESVTEVKRVDNVQA
-240 GQYNIIKYTLSP
+240 GQYNIIKYVLNS
-252 VDDGNNSEGG
+252 VDDGTNSNVGG

-305 DGDGEGGI
+305 DGDSDGDGEGGI
-313 TSDISI
+313 TSDINI
-319 TGKDLGGSPFD
+319 TGKKLGDSSFD

-343 IVGIEVPAGIQNL
+343 IVGIEAPAGIQNL
-356 KVTISSDNEDF
+356 KVKITSAGNDDF
-367 GSIGASFGTFD
+367 NGIGEGLGEFD
-378 LANPGDKESM
+378 LAHSDSM
-388 IAELGL
+388 NENAQAMIPVLGL
-394 PYGTAVKDKTELDF
+394 PIDDAVLNQTNLDF
-408 DISTFTSLLIP
+408 NISKFTSMLSG
-419 FDGTHT
+419 FKGTHT
-425 FNIAVTDNQ
+425 FKITVTDNQ

-444 NVPKK
+444 NVPE